1 MIIESRRIILRNW
14 EEKDIN
20 DLVEGLNNING
31 SKWMASVPFPYKE
44 QDVKNFIENSKNTN
58 NIEFAIVLKEN
69 NKVKSNM
76 LLMNQG

>member
-76 LLMNQG
+76 LLMN

>member
-58 NIEFAIVLKEN
+58 NIEFAIVLMEN

-76 LLMNQG
+76 LLMN